1 MIKAP
6 TFRIKNMV
14 ASSLL
19 GMRKHCRGI
28 DS

>member
-6 TFRIKNMV
+6 IFRIKNMV
-14 ASSLL
+14 DRYLL
-19 GMRKHCRGI
+19 GMRKHYRGI